1 MIIDARQLTKSYILP
16 ASRLEVLKGVTLQVE
31 AGEFLAVVGP
41 SGAGKSTLLHI
52 IGGLDK
58 PSSGELSVDGEDIY
72 RLGDKARAKIR
83 NRKIGFIFQFYHLL
97 PEFSALENVLLPAMV
112 GGQEPDM
119 SRLRARAGELLE
131 RVGLSHRLEHRPSE
145 LSGGE
150 QQRVAIARSLM
161 NAPKLLLCD
170 EPTGNLDSESGAE
183 IIDLLVGLNRDKQ
196 LTLIIVTHDSGIAR
210 RASKVVLMKDGRFID
225 GQGRSD
231 YHNKNND
238 DSKDEVRCV

>member
-1 MIIDARQLTKSYILP
+1 MVIDARQLMKSYVQP
-16 ASRLEVLKGVTLQVE
+16 ASRLDVLKGVTFQVKE
-31 AGEFLAVVGP
+31 GEFLAVVGP

-58 PSSGELSVDGEDIY
+58 PSSGTVSVDGEDIY

-83 NRKIGFIFQFYHLL
+83 SRKIGFIFQFYHLL

-112 GGQEPDM
+112 CGRNTDM
-119 SRLRARAGELLE
+119 SFLKARAGELLGK
-131 RVGLSHRLEHRPSE
+131 VGLSHRLEHRPSE

-161 NAPKLLLCD
+161 NEPKILLCD
-170 EPTGNLDSESGAE
+170 EPTGNLDSASGAE
-183 IIDLLVGLNRDKQ
+183 IINLLAELNRDKK

-210 RASKVVLMKDGRFID
+210 RAQKIVMMKDGRFMA
-225 GQGRSD
+225 GPGRVD
-231 YHNKNND
+231 DHNNND
-238 DSKDEVRCV
+238 DLKDEVRCV